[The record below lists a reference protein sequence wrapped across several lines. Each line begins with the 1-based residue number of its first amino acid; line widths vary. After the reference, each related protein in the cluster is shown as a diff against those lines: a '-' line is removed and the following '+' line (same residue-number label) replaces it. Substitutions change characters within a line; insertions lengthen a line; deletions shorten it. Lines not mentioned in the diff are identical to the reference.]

1 MGITEVDVEKA
12 ALLHDIGKLIQ
23 RAEANHRQTHAA
35 IGEEFLRRYFT
46 GARKEILHGV
56 AYHHYKELGGAGLPP
71 DDISYIVYE
80 ADNLASAADRRAR
93 EENAAGDN
101 KKTFGFNAQSPLY
114 SIFDVFDQRK
124 AGADTAYPIRGLGH
138 KAEYPYPVPALRVSA
153 PAEEYR
159 KMEKILGD
167 SFGKKSPAEMTVA
180 ELLQVLSAAASY
192 IPSSTNTAEIPDVS
206 LYDHVKLT
214 AAFAVCMWQYFQA
227 HQINDYRKE
236 CFEKESSR
244 VRNQPMYLLV
254 SGDLS
259 GIQKF
264 IYTIPSKGALK
275 SLRGRSLYL
284 ELLVENIVDEILD
297 ACQVSRSCLLY
308 TGGGH
313 FYMMLPNTDGVE
325 SCLESFQ
332 KQLQEWFLE
341 YYGNRLYM
349 ALAWEPCSAVDFMQE
364 GDGAGMVFR
373 KVSRALGKAKMNRY
387 SAEQLEALF
396 TPGSQYTKLEDGE
409 RECAICHTSTAH
421 LEPYGEPGNGEVSET
436 EACASCN
443 GLYRL
448 GKEALSEGVFY
459 VGKDPISKSIPLPGF
474 GRSLYLR
481 AVSQEKLEKM
491 PKPERIYTKNEILLG
506 SPVATHLWMGDYT
519 CRNAQ
524 GTPVEFAELAQESGG
539 NAGETGIE
547 RIGILR
553 ADVDNLGAAFIGGL
567 PREYDT
573 LSRKAALSRTL
584 SLFFKRYLNGI
595 CQGILPQ
602 GVPEFTLFSGEQKKE
617 RKVHIIYSGG
627 DDVFLAGTWDD
638 IIETAVDLR
647 HAFCRY
653 TNGKLTFSAG
663 IGFFKSS
670 FPISQMARKTEELE
684 NYAKQNPGKNSVS
697 LFGQVVRYKDQGT
710 EERTARY
717 TWDEFEQGVCREK
730 LWFLETHFDLKEDA
744 RSNRLFAGK
753 GALYRMLGLMRG
765 AEENHLNLARFA
777 YVLARMEP
785 RRGENNKLGCYHEVR
800 NQFYQWY
807 QNTQDRQQL
816 ITAIELLVYR
826 KRDKQD
832 KGVEAE

>member
-12 ALLHDIGKLIQ
+12 ALLHDIGKLLQ
-23 RAEANHRQTHAA
+23 RADENHKQTHAA
-35 IGEEFLRRYFT
+35 IGAEFLRQYFT
-46 GARKEILHGV
+46 EDKKEILHGV
-56 AYHHYKELGGAGLPP
+56 AYHHYKELGRAGLPA

-93 EENAAGDN
+93 EENVSRDN
-101 KKTFGFNAQSPLY
+101 QKTFGFNAKSPLY
-114 SIFDVFDQRK
+114 SIFDVFDERK
-124 AGADTAYPIRGLGH
+124 PGADTSFPIRGLGH
-138 KAEYPYPVPALRVSA
+138 KAEYPYPVPISQVSA
-153 PAEEYR
+153 PPEEYR
-159 KMEKILGD
+159 KMKILLMD
-167 SFGKKSPAEMTVA
+167 SFGKKSPADMTVA
-180 ELLQVLSAAASY
+180 ELLQVLSVTSSY
-192 IPSSTNTAEIPDVS
+192 IPSSTNTAEVPDVS

-214 AAFAVCMWQYFQA
+214 AAFAVCMWHYFQTQ
-227 HQINDYRKE
+227 QITDYRKA
-236 CFEKESSR
+236 CFEKESSK
-244 VRNQPMYLLV
+244 VRNLPMYLLV

-284 ELLVENIVDEILD
+284 ELLVENIVDEILE
-297 ACQVSRSCLLY
+297 ACRVSRSCLLY

-313 FYMMLPNTDGVE
+313 FYMLLPNTDFVKDR
-325 SCLESFQ
+325 LESFQ
-332 KQLQEWFLE
+332 RQLQEWFLE

-364 GDGAGMVFR
+364 GNGAGTVFR
-373 KVSRALGKAKMNRY
+373 NVSQALGKAKLNRY
-387 SAEQLEALF
+387 SEEQLKALF
-396 TPGSQYTKLEDGE
+396 TPGSQYTKMQDGE
-409 RECAICHTSTAH
+409 RECAICHTSTAQ
-421 LEPYGEPGNGEVSET
+421 LEPYGEPGNGDASET
-436 EACASCN
+436 EACANCN

-459 VGKDPISKSIPLPGF
+459 IGKDSLKEGIPLPGF
-474 GRSLYLR
+474 RRKLYLR
-481 AVSQEKLEKM
+481 AVPQEKLEKI
-491 PKPERIYTKNEILLG
+491 PPPERIYTKNEILLG
-506 SPVATHLWMGDYT
+506 NPVATHLWMGDYT
-519 CRNAQ
+519 CKNAY
-524 GTPVEFAELAQESGG
+524 GTPMEFADLARQSGG

-567 PREYDT
+567 PGEYDT

-595 CQGILPQ
+595 CKGILPQ
-602 GVPEFTLFSGEQKKE
+602 GIPGFTLFSGEQKKE

-647 HAFCRY
+647 HAFHRY

-663 IGFFKSS
+663 IGFFKPS

-697 LFGQVVRYKDQGT
+697 LFGQVVRYKDRDT

-730 LWFLETHFDLKEDA
+730 LRFLETHFDLVENA

-753 GALYRMLGLMRG
+753 GALYRMLGLMRE

-785 RRGENNKLGCYHEVR
+785 KQREQNKQGCYREVR

-826 KRDKQD
+826 NREKPD
-832 KGVEAE
+832 KGEGAE

>member
-1 MGITEVDVEKA
+1 
-12 ALLHDIGKLIQ
+12 
-23 RAEANHRQTHAA
+23 
-35 IGEEFLRRYFT
+35 
-46 GARKEILHGV
+46 
-56 AYHHYKELGGAGLPP
+56 
-71 DDISYIVYE
+71 
-80 ADNLASAADRRAR
+80 
-93 EENAAGDN
+93 
-101 KKTFGFNAQSPLY
+101 
-114 SIFDVFDQRK
+114 
-124 AGADTAYPIRGLGH
+124 
-138 KAEYPYPVPALRVSA
+138 
-153 PAEEYR
+153 
-159 KMEKILGD
+159 
-167 SFGKKSPAEMTVA
+167 MTVA

-396 TPGSQYTKLEDGE
+396 TPGSQYTKLQDGE

-491 PKPERIYTKNEILLG
+491 DRTVDEIRRRFGYFSIQRAVMYQDKVL
-506 SPVATHLWMGDYT
+506 SHLD
-519 CRNAQ
+519 
-524 GTPVEFAELAQESGG
+524 
-539 NAGETGIE
+539 
-547 RIGILR
+547 
-553 ADVDNLGAAFIGGL
+553 
-567 PREYDT
+567 
-573 LSRKAALSRTL
+573 
-584 SLFFKRYLNGI
+584 
-595 CQGILPQ
+595 
-602 GVPEFTLFSGEQKKE
+602 
-617 RKVHIIYSGG
+617 
-627 DDVFLAGTWDD
+627 AGTH
-638 IIETAVDLR
+638 TV
-647 HAFCRY
+647 HPHSYFH
-653 TNGKLTFSAG
+653 G
-663 IGFFKSS
+663 
-670 FPISQMARKTEELE
+670 
-684 NYAKQNPGKNSVS
+684 
-697 LFGQVVRYKDQGT
+697 
-710 EERTARY
+710 
-717 TWDEFEQGVCREK
+717 
-730 LWFLETHFDLKEDA
+730 
-744 RSNRLFAGK
+744 
-753 GALYRMLGLMRG
+753 
-765 AEENHLNLARFA
+765 
-777 YVLARMEP
+777 
-785 RRGENNKLGCYHEVR
+785 
-800 NQFYQWY
+800 
-807 QNTQDRQQL
+807 
-816 ITAIELLVYR
+816 
-826 KRDKQD
+826 
-832 KGVEAE
+832 

>member
-56 AYHHYKELGGAGLPP
+56 AYNHYKELGGAGLPP

-396 TPGSQYTKLEDGE
+396 TPGSQYTKLQDGE

-524 GTPVEFAELAQESGG
+524 GTPVEFAELARESGG

-663 IGFFKSS
+663 IGFFKPS

-697 LFGQVVRYKDQGT
+697 LFGQVVRYKDQET

-730 LWFLETHFDLKEDA
+730 LRFLETHFDLKEDA

-807 QNTQDRQQL
+807 QNSQDRQQL

>member
-46 GARKEILHGV
+46 GDRKEILHGV

-93 EENAAGDN
+93 EENASGDN
-101 KKTFGFNAQSPLY
+101 KKNFGFNAQSPLY

-124 AGADTAYPIRGLGH
+124 AGADKAYPIRGLGH
-138 KAEYPYPVPALRVSA
+138 KAEYPYPVPAFQVSA

-341 YYGNRLYM
+341 YYGNRL
-349 ALAWEPCSAVDFMQE
+349 
-364 GDGAGMVFR
+364 
-373 KVSRALGKAKMNRY
+373 
-387 SAEQLEALF
+387 
-396 TPGSQYTKLEDGE
+396 
-409 RECAICHTSTAH
+409 
-421 LEPYGEPGNGEVSET
+421 
-436 EACASCN
+436 
-443 GLYRL
+443 
-448 GKEALSEGVFY
+448 
-459 VGKDPISKSIPLPGF
+459 
-474 GRSLYLR
+474 
-481 AVSQEKLEKM
+481 
-491 PKPERIYTKNEILLG
+491 
-506 SPVATHLWMGDYT
+506 
-519 CRNAQ
+519 
-524 GTPVEFAELAQESGG
+524 
-539 NAGETGIE
+539 
-547 RIGILR
+547 
-553 ADVDNLGAAFIGGL
+553 
-567 PREYDT
+567 
-573 LSRKAALSRTL
+573 
-584 SLFFKRYLNGI
+584 
-595 CQGILPQ
+595 
-602 GVPEFTLFSGEQKKE
+602 
-617 RKVHIIYSGG
+617 
-627 DDVFLAGTWDD
+627 
-638 IIETAVDLR
+638 
-647 HAFCRY
+647 
-653 TNGKLTFSAG
+653 
-663 IGFFKSS
+663 
-670 FPISQMARKTEELE
+670 
-684 NYAKQNPGKNSVS
+684 
-697 LFGQVVRYKDQGT
+697 
-710 EERTARY
+710 
-717 TWDEFEQGVCREK
+717 
-730 LWFLETHFDLKEDA
+730 
-744 RSNRLFAGK
+744 
-753 GALYRMLGLMRG
+753 
-765 AEENHLNLARFA
+765 
-777 YVLARMEP
+777 
-785 RRGENNKLGCYHEVR
+785 
-800 NQFYQWY
+800 
-807 QNTQDRQQL
+807 
-816 ITAIELLVYR
+816 
-826 KRDKQD
+826 
-832 KGVEAE
+832 